1 MVPPCHPRHRRGW
14 GGQFVHWR
22 SRARLQR
29 RLFVWFGISILVTA
43 FVVSAVTSGMERLRP
58 SEARAQWEG
67 VQALIGAQAARVWND
82 PSARDAWASELAQ
95 QLGWAVELD
104 DARGQ
109 VLAHF
114 GPTTQRWVG
123 RAPVLEHGSPVGTV
137 RVQPWPRGGRGGW
150 TALLAVGLVLVML
163 WAASGRIARR
173 LAWPLEELTRVAR
186 DLGEGKLQSRFDVRH
201 ARGEVRAL
209 AEVMNDMAER
219 IERQLNDQRELLAA
233 VSHELRTPLARI
245 RLLLELGAERR
256 RLGRS
261 TSSSARCW
269 RWTRWWAS
277 CSPRRGSTSAPWP
290 ALPLDAGG
298 PRGAGP
304 RAGRTA
310 RRAPRPRSQAELP
323 IEADPTLL
331 QRALAN
337 LIDNARS
344 TAAGWTPAPGGRARR
359 RGALRGGGH
368 GTRAV
373 RRRGGRAFQPFQRG
387 ETSDGLGLGLALV
400 RRIAEAHGGT
410 AFAENRPEGGARVGF
425 TVRSPR
431 TSRA

>member
-67 VQALIGAQAARVWND
+67 VQALIAAQAARVWND

-209 AEVMNDMAER
+209 AEVMNGMAER
-219 IERQLNDQRELLAA
+219 IERQLKDQRELLAA

-245 RLLLELGAERR
+245 RLLLELG
-256 RLGRS
+256 RS
-261 TSSSARCW
+261 GDASVLDQLEHEVLEMDALVGELLASARLDF
-269 RWTRWWAS
+269 
-277 CSPRRGSTSAPWP
+277 SAMARLPLEAGDLGARALERA
-290 ALPLDAGG
+290 ALPAALLDLVPGH
-298 PRGAGP
+298 
-304 RAGRTA
+304 
-310 RRAPRPRSQAELP
+310 LP
-323 IEADPTLL
+323 IEGDPTLL
-331 QRALAN
+331 QRALSN
-337 LIDNARS
+337 LIENARVH
-344 TAAGWTPAPGGRARR
+344 
-359 RGALRGGGH
+359 GGGV
-368 GTRAV
+368 TRLRVDAPDGVV
-373 RRRGGRAFQPFQRG
+373 RFVVEDTGPGLSGAGDRAFHPFQRG
-387 ETSDGLGLGLALV
+387 EASDGLGLGLALV

-410 AFAENRPEGGARVGF
+410 AFAEDRPEGGARVGF